1 MLDKG
6 LIPFS
11 RPSRHRRI
19 RLTDLLEYERASR
32 SRRDSSIRQMIAVG
46 DNTALYDLPEPSP
59 KEAAQAIAEVRR
71 SQINATISVS

>member
-11 RPSRHRRI
+11 RPSRHRKI

-32 SRRDSSIRQMIAVG
+32 SRRDSSIRQITLIA
-46 DNTALYDLPEPSP
+46 S
-59 KEAAQAIAEVRR
+59 
-71 SQINATISVS
+71 